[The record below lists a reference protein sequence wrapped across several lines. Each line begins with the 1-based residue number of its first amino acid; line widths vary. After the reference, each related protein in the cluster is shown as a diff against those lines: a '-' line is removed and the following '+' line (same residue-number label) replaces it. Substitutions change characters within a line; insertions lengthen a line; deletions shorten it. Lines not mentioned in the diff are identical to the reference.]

1 MDKNQK
7 VQSRF
12 CVRAGVSRAY
22 CKDFWICESPLDL
35 IRKSMDF
42 LRKSTGLLALRARSP
57 WTSGFQKHC
66 FWPRATWTRR
76 AVFLAFWDSD
86 PAAALFLPARSRGP
100 GLGLAFLFLPRPLQT
115 EFLNLVK
122 AR

>member
-1 MDKNQK
+1 M
-7 VQSRF
+7 
-12 CVRAGVSRAY
+12 
-22 CKDFWICESPLDL
+22 
-35 IRKSMDF
+35 
-42 LRKSTGLLALRARSP
+42 
-57 WTSGFQKHC
+57 
-66 FWPRATWTRR
+66 
-76 AVFLAFWDSD
+76 FLAFRDSD